1 MAKLQ
6 LPPVY
11 PITASS
17 VGTELDHVAQVR
29 EFLSSG
35 IRFFQIREKTM
46 DDRRFHSLLLQI
58 RQLCD
63 QASARFVVNDR
74 VDLAIASGADGV
86 HLGQTDLPVKVA
98 RQLLGK
104 RAIVGISTHN
114 REQFLKARGLD
125 VDYVAIGPVYE
136 TTTKQS
142 PHPPLGP
149 QFIRQIAAIK
159 RHPLVAIGGIN
170 LENAASVWK
179 AGADSVAVI
188 SDISAARSPAQR
200 ISEYLGLCPQ

>member
-1 MAKLQ
+1 MAKLE

-11 PITASS
+11 PITASL

-46 DDRRFHSLLLQI
+46 DDRRFLSLLLQI

-63 QASARFVVNDR
+63 QASAKFVVNDR

-104 RAIVGISTHN
+104 KAIVGISTHN

-136 TTTKQS
+136 TKTKQS
-142 PHPPLGP
+142 PHPPLGHR
-149 QFIRQIAAIK
+149 FIREVAAIK

-179 AGADSVAVI
+179 AGAESVAAI
-188 SDISAARSPAQR
+188 SDISAAPSPAQR
-200 ISEYLGLCPQ
+200 ISEYLRLCPK